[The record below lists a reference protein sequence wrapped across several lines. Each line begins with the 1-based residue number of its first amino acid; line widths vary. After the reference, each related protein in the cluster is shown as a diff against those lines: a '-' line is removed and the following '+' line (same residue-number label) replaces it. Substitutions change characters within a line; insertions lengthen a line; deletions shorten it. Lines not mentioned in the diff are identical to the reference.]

1 MVSRI
6 ITGFIGLASLYFVAC
21 TTVPVTGRKA
31 LHIYSEADLVF
42 MAASQFQKLKQETA
56 RSTDPEINA
65 RVQRVGSRIARIA
78 AYDLPNVKW
87 EFVVFED
94 PDQINA
100 FAMPGGKVAIY
111 TGLFKVI
118 ESDADLAVVIG
129 HEVAHVVARHAAER
143 ISHQMLVKG
152 GSLAVAVGT
161 SDMDAADR
169 RSILAGLGIGTTV
182 GVLLPYSRL
191 HECEADA
198 IGILYTAEA
207 GYDPRVA
214 IDFWQRMAAQK
225 SSSPPEF
232 LSTHPTDSTRV
243 SKLESLMPQAV
254 AIYEAGL

>member
-1 MVSRI
+1 MALLFS
-6 ITGFIGLASLYFVAC
+6 AAC

-31 LHIYSEADLVF
+31 LHLYPEAELVQ
-42 MAASQFQKLKQETA
+42 MAATQFKELKRETPL
-56 RSTDPEINA
+56 STDPELNA
-65 RVQRVGSRIARIA
+65 RVNRVGQRIA
-78 AYDLPNVKW
+78 AVASHDLPNVQW

-94 PDQINA
+94 PEMINA
-100 FAMPGGKVAIY
+100 FAMPGGKVAVY

-143 ISHQMLVKG
+143 VSHQILVTG

-161 SDMDAADR
+161 ADMDAYDR
-169 RSILAGLGIGTTV
+169 RLILAGVGLGTSV

-207 GYDPRVA
+207 GYDPRAA
-214 IDFWQRMAAQK
+214 IDFWQRMSAEK
-225 SSSPPEF
+225 SGNPPEF
-232 LSTHPTDSTRV
+232 LSTHPADATRV
-243 SKLESLMPQAV
+243 RKLEDLMPQAV